1 MLKGAKTIIK
11 LFTSYVLAYHSS
23 FLTPNT
29 EAKFRRGHV
38 HWSVNTGDMT
48 CQFLAKRRG
57 AV

>member
-29 EAKFRRGHV
+29 EAKFRRGHL
-38 HWSVNTGDMT
+38 HWSVNTGDINVKNCSLYT
-48 CQFLAKRRG
+48 S
-57 AV
+57 